1 MSLPVITKQF
11 GVPTILPLAE
21 YEAPGFRACGAMT
34 FGGVVRGLRK
44 TDISFSFYVF
54 FATCYSLLSS
64 VDAVHFLLLRMS
76 CMQIKCLT
84 SLLRLSL
91 YGAFAR
97 KLQRNLRP
105 LARMP
110 ASFGYSIRL
119 LHASS
124 KRKQKYGL
132 MNKKMH
138 SLYHTTPISIT
149 SHPLKLPVNLS
160 EHQVHS
166 TNDSDRVRQEV
177 VPHHKVRSGQVGET
191 GCSDLALVRAVG
203 AVGNE
208 VDTHLTLGG
217 FDSSVRFSGRDSV
230 TFREDLKMKMKDLVK
245 RSYTPHFNAG

>member
-54 FATCYSLLSS
+54 FATCYNLLSS

-84 SLLRLSL
+84 SILRLSL

-132 MNKKMH
+132 MNKKCI
-138 SLYHTTPISIT
+138 LSIIQRPSPLRLTRSNYLST
-149 SHPLKLPVNLS
+149 SPNTKS
-160 EHQVHS
+160 I
-166 TNDSDRVRQEV
+166 
-177 VPHHKVRSGQVGET
+177 VPMIATASG
-191 GCSDLALVRAVG
+191 
-203 AVGNE
+203 
-208 VDTHLTLGG
+208 
-217 FDSSVRFSGRDSV
+217 
-230 TFREDLKMKMKDLVK
+230 KK
-245 RSYTPHFNAG
+245 